1 MKGWKDIPV
10 IPISSGTNNAFPVFI
25 EPTVA
30 GTALGLVSVGEVK
43 MEEVA
48 NQSKLIHVEG
58 SEGDVDLSL
67 IDAVAVDDPYVGSLE
82 LFDPKT
88 MVLAI
93 LTQADPI
100 AIGFSSVGGL
110 LHPVKDADDHALLVR
125 FASIGSG
132 KDKTISRR
140 QLPQVIMTVSES
152 TSHELCHLEKRLRLM
167 VKCY

>member
-1 MKGWKDIPV
+1 M
-10 IPISSGTNNAFPVFI
+10 
-25 EPTVA
+25 
-30 GTALGLVSVGEVK
+30 
-43 MEEVA
+43 A

-67 IDAVAVDDPYVGSLE
+67 IDAVAVSDPYVGSLE

-110 LHPVKDADDHALLVR
+110 LHPVKDADDYALLVR
-125 FASIGSG
+125 FAPIGSG
-132 KDKTISRR
+132 KDKTIIKAPTAPGHYDSIGIHESRTLSFGEKITVNGEVLLAFDGER
-140 QLPQVIMTVSES
+140 KLRVKKGQSVDLSVRRDGPQVIDPAKALTLGRSV
-152 TSHELCHLEKRLRLM
+152 LIDD
-167 VKCY
+167 